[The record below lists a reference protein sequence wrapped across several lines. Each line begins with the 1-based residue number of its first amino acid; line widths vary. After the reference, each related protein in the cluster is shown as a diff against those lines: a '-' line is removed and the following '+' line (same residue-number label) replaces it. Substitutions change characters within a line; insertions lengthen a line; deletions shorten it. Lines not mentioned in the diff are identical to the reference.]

1 MEFKFVS
8 EHPINCECDSL
19 VLFYSEYDKISDKTL
34 KELDAAGGGAVS
46 TLLTSE
52 EFSGVEGQSATI
64 MHPIGFQAK
73 RVILSGLGDK
83 KKVNADSYRK
93 AAGRLS
99 KNKSLLNSHN
109 IVFHFGDAED
119 QAYFQG
125 AIEGYLLGGY
135 KQREFKTGDAAEDN
149 NKVNSISF
157 SISNRRLLKRLEKA
171 VNRGVIYAE
180 GQILVRQLANIPA
193 NYLTPTILAKTS
205 EKLAKKHGLK
215 FSVLDEKAIK
225 KENMDSL
232 LSVARG
238 SKEPPKFIILEYNG
252 GSAKQKPIV
261 LLGKGV
267 TFDSGGLSL
276 KTAITMPEMRGDMA
290 GSATMLSAIVAAA
303 RLNLK
308 LNIVAL
314 MPAAENM
321 PSGNAYRPG
330 DVIGSRKGK
339 TIEILNTDAEGRL
352 LLADGLDYANEF
364 NPQAVIDIAT
374 LTGAATYIL
383 GYAGAPIISNNKKL
397 IERMYDASES
407 TAEGIWELPIW
418 DYHREQMKSSL
429 ADLRNSGGK
438 YAGTIA
444 AAAFLEYFIGDWPWL
459 HIDIASVD
467 QEPKGRPYMP
477 VGTTGFGLR
486 TVVEMLSKWKK
497 L

>member
-1 MEFKFVS
+1 MEFKFIS
-8 EHPINCECDSL
+8 EHPINCKCDSL
-19 VLFYSEYDKISDKTL
+19 VLFYPKYDKITDKTL

-46 TLLTSE
+46 TLLSSE
-52 EFSGVEGQSATI
+52 EFSGKEGQTATI

-73 RVILSGLGDK
+73 RVILSGLGEK
-83 KKVNADSYRK
+83 NKVDADCYRR
-93 AAGRLS
+93 ATGRLS
-99 KNKSLLNSHN
+99 KNTSLLNSYKV
-109 IVFHFGDAED
+109 VFHFGGSEDAN
-119 QAYFQG
+119 YFQG
-125 AIEGYLLGGY
+125 AIEGYLLGGS
-135 KQREFKTGDAAEDN
+135 KQLEFKTGSAAENN

-157 SISNRRLLKRLEKA
+157 SINNRRILKRLEKA
-171 VNRGVIYAE
+171 VNRGMIYAE
-180 GQILVRQLANIPA
+180 GQILTRQLANTPA
-193 NYLTPTILAKTS
+193 NYLTPTLLAKTA

-215 FSVLDEKAIK
+215 YKVLDEKAIK
-225 KENMDSL
+225 KEKMDSL
-232 LSVARG
+232 LAVAKG
-238 SKEPPKFIILEYNG
+238 SNEPPKFIILEYNG
-252 GSAKQKPIV
+252 GGKGQKPIV

-276 KTAITMPEMRGDMA
+276 KTAISMPEMKGDMA
-290 GSATMLSAIVAAA
+290 GAATVMFAIVAAA
-303 RLNLK
+303 RLNIK
-308 LNIVAL
+308 QNIIAL

-321 PSGNAYRPG
+321 PSGKSYRPG

-383 GYAGAPIISNNKKL
+383 GYAGAPILSNTKKL
-397 IERMYDASES
+397 IERTYEASDA
-407 TAEGIWELPIW
+407 TAERVWELPIW
-418 DYHREQMKSSL
+418 DHHREQMKSSL
-429 ADLRNSGGK
+429 ADLKNSGGK

-444 AAAFLEYFIGDWPWL
+444 AAAFLENFIGDWPWL

-467 QEPKGRPYMP
+467 QEPKGRPYIP

-486 TVVEMLSKWKK
+486 TIVEMLSKWKK